1 MTLKKTAFRN
11 AAGRRNTEITIERAA
26 DAAAN
31 STGEVLVSH
40 TTLCKRFAAI
50 KPTTGREFQAA
61 MTVQPLLNAILDVP
75 YDAITSTI
83 TPRDRIQFAGRVQN
97 IAAVFN
103 ENENNEKIILWII
116 EEVAT

>member
-1 MTLKKTAFRN
+1 MLKQSPLYN
-11 AAGRRNTEITIERAA
+11 GAGKRNTYVTVERAA
-26 DAAAN
+26 DATAN
-31 STGEVLVSH
+31 STGEVLVTHS
-40 TTLCKRFAAI
+40 TLCNRWAGV

-61 MTVQPLLNAILDVP
+61 MAAQPLLNAILELT
-75 YDAITSTI
+75 YDAVTATI
-83 TPRDRIQFAGRVQN
+83 TPRDRVILNGRPLN

>member
-1 MTLKKTAFRN
+1 LC
-11 AAGRRNTEITIERAA
+11 ERWA
-26 DAAAN
+26 
-31 STGEVLVSH
+31 SS
-40 TTLCKRFAAI
+40 

-61 MTVQPLLNAILDVP
+61 MTVQPLLNAILELP
-75 YDAITSTI
+75 YDGITSTI
-83 TPRDRIQFAGRVQN
+83 TPRDRVRLNGRLQN